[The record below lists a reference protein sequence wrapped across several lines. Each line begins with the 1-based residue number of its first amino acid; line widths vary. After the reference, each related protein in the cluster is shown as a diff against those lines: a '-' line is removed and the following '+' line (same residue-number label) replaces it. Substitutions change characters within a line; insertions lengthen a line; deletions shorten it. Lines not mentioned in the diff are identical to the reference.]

1 MKKSSSSYKEIKEF
15 IEANYKREEEK
26 IKEIGIED
34 FNDYIV
40 DDVLGNEAFSN
51 EVDEFFYTLSIC
63 LVMKKMNLKDKY
75 FIDSLK
81 ELLMYYN
88 EGKYNEYIDE
98 SEKEIINKDLKL
110 I

>member
-1 MKKSSSSYKEIKEF
+1 
-15 IEANYKREEEK
+15 
-26 IKEIGIED
+26 
-34 FNDYIV
+34 
-40 DDVLGNEAFSN
+40 
-51 EVDEFFYTLSIC
+51 
-63 LVMKKMNLKDKY
+63 MKKMNLKDKY

-98 SEKEIINKDLKL
+98 SEKKIINEDLKL